1 MKIALVF
8 PKYAIIAVKKL
19 KHFKQEIIV
28 NERKNK
34 CRVWAFPGA
43 PTSLVLEHLPGYG
56 RCDQWL
62 CFDVI
67 FCLSFYM
74 KNPNF

>member
-1 MKIALVF
+1 MKIAWVF

-34 CRVWAFPGA
+34 CRV
-43 PTSLVLEHLPGYG
+43 
-56 RCDQWL
+56 
-62 CFDVI
+62 
-67 FCLSFYM
+67 
-74 KNPNF
+74 

>member
-1 MKIALVF
+1 MKIAWVF

-28 NERKNK
+28 NERQNK
-34 CRVWAFPGA
+34 CRVFPGA

-56 RCDQWL
+56 RCDQ
-62 CFDVI
+62 
-67 FCLSFYM
+67 
-74 KNPNF
+74 